1 MEDFKPSEFTGKNEY
16 LYYVKAQ
23 DGIKNEVQWK
33 QGLRSM
39 HNIMEKTNKNPK
51 KRRDNKAKST
61 SRKTKSNSS
70 VGKMTKVERKAL
82 SEERKRVLKTAW
94 STASDDSD
102 EETNDMMPESLK
114 KFTIQDRK
122 IILQKPI
129 RRKPELPGV
138 SYDGPEDSKQVNLA
152 DEGEEPR
159 MVNIA
164 TDLSPDEEELLVKT
178 LKE

>member
-1 MEDFKPSEFTGKNEY
+1 MEDFKPPEFTGKNEY

-23 DGIKNEVQWK
+23 DGIKSEVQWK
-33 QGLRSM
+33 HGLRSM
-39 HNIMEKTNKNPK
+39 HNIMAKTNENPK
-51 KRRDNKAKST
+51 KRQDNKAKRT

-82 SEERKRVLKTAW
+82 LEERKRVLKTAW

-122 IILQKPI
+122 IILQK
-129 RRKPELPGV
+129 L
-138 SYDGPEDSKQVNLA
+138 
-152 DEGEEPR
+152 GEIETSITWSF
-159 MVNIA
+159 V
-164 TDLSPDEEELLVKT
+164 
-178 LKE
+178 